1 VRAGAR
7 EALASDRKGIAQRAG
22 YTCAFLAKGY
32 DTVAIDASV
41 KMVEAARVRTD
52 CSVLLMRFQEI
63 EWADEFDGIWACASL
78 LHEPRT
84 EMDDIWRRL
93 IRALKPGGVWFMS
106 FKQGAAEGV
115 RSGRFFNDYGED
127 ELRALLDEHEQLT
140 LLRLW
145 TTQDAHGARTRA
157 LDKCGVEA
165 AVVSCQAFSA
175 NREWGGD

>member
-1 VRAGAR
+1 MLAR
-7 EALASDRKGIAQRAG
+7 VKRLLPTANAGIAQRAG

-84 EMDDIWRRL
+84 
-93 IRALKPGGVWFMS
+93 
-106 FKQGAAEGV
+106 
-115 RSGRFFNDYGED
+115 
-127 ELRALLDEHEQLT
+127 
-140 LLRLW
+140 
-145 TTQDAHGARTRA
+145 
-157 LDKCGVEA
+157 
-165 AVVSCQAFSA
+165 
-175 NREWGGD
+175 